1 MSEDNL
7 SLANEWC
14 VAWSG
19 SRQHRDHSNSYL
31 YTTGIISKMSSNKKA
46 ARFKTK
52 SEWHRALPSLRL
64 SKLSPAK
71 ILEAAK
77 LSLSKCLSFFKMID
91 RR

>member
-19 SRQHRDHSNSYL
+19 SRQHRDHANSYL
-31 YTTGIISKMSSNKKA
+31 YTTGIISKTSSNKKA

-52 SEWHRALPSLRL
+52 SGWYRALSSLRL
-64 SKLSPAK
+64 TKLSLAK
-71 ILEAAK
+71 ILKGALTAK
-77 LSLSKCLSFFKMID
+77 LSLSKCLSFSK
-91 RR
+91 